1 MSNIIRCF
9 VHPNDSRN
17 HCAGSSLYP
26 CILPKAFDLHVW
38 YKLMSRVVRRGT
50 DITLLF
56 YKIYEIQCVEY
67 SVLHEKTNISL
78 LPKSARGHRALPEK
92 ILDVTFFLG
101 F

>member
-17 HCAGSSLYP
+17 HCAGSS
-26 CILPKAFDLHVW
+26 
-38 YKLMSRVVRRGT
+38 
-50 DITLLF
+50 
-56 YKIYEIQCVEY
+56 CVEY
-67 SVLHEKTNISL
+67 SVLHEKTNISF